1 MSAPARTTTTARHRA
16 EGKVSQAIIRWGLG
30 VSEAFRIRFLSASSV
45 DHCPVSFDHRDR
57 RQAQAVPR
65 ISVSDPQQILC
76 SSSGTGDLIG
86 GSSIASPTLG
96 TPGLV
101 SSYAFNFY
109 PEPQGENACGF
120 FNWLEAETETAFDP
134 VPSVANSDEALRP
147 RRILYLET

>member
-1 MSAPARTTTTARHRA
+1 MSAPARTTARHRA
-16 EGKVSQAIIRWGLG
+16 EGKVSQTIIRWGLG
-30 VSEAFRIRFLSASSV
+30 VSEAFRMRFLSASSV

-109 PEPQGENACGF
+109 PEAAGRKCLRAFPLGGGRTR
-120 FNWLEAETETAFDP
+120 EAFRSGPASRQF
-134 VPSVANSDEALRP
+134 R
-147 RRILYLET
+147 